1 MLINRNGQAKIL
13 TQGEIQT
20 LFAQGLKCAR
30 DKALFAIAFYTACR
44 VSEARQMHFVDAFHK
59 DIVRDDIIIRKANTK
74 GKQATRT
81 IPTHPNLKKIL
92 QEYYQDS
99 LRLLQLRELVG
110 GWSHKNLNSEGKLS
124 LNNVLQCPHCGS
136 KHLSKQGW
144 YRDKQQVYLCKQ
156 CRHYS
161 HSSKLYK
168 PELDAQT
175 PSTIEYDT
183 LGVTCSLSYGFL
195 FAEPNNPFLFAGQ
208 HGKGCLSLRN
218 AINIF
223 EMAFE
228 KMGITGASSHSCRRT
243 ALTLMHREGV
253 ILRVLQEI
261 SGHKDLGA
269 LQRYLEVS
277 PDQTRAAVNVL
288 G

>member
-1 MLINRNGQAKIL
+1 
-13 TQGEIQT
+13 
-20 LFAQGLKCAR
+20 
-30 DKALFAIAFYTACR
+30 
-44 VSEARQMHFVDAFHK
+44 MHFIDAFHK

-99 LRLLQLRELVG
+99 LQLLQLRELVG
-110 GWSHKNLNSEGKLS
+110 DWSHKNLNSEGKLS

-144 YRDKQQVYLCKQ
+144 YRDKQQVYLCKE

-161 HSSKLYK
+161 HYSKLYK
-168 PELDAQT
+168 PELDVRT

-183 LGVTCSLSYGFL
+183 LGVTCSLNYGFL
-195 FAEPNNPFLFAGQ
+195 FAEPNNPFLFTGQ

-223 EMAFE
+223 EIAFE
-228 KMGITGASSHSCRRT
+228 KIVIIGASSHSCRRT

-277 PDQTRAAVNVL
+277 PEQTRAAVNVL

>member
-1 MLINRNGQAKIL
+1 MLINRNGQAKVL
-13 TQGEIQT
+13 TESEIT
-20 LFAQGLKCAR
+20 NLFDCGFKCAR

-44 VSEARQMHFVDAFHK
+44 VSEARQMHLIDAFHK
-59 DIVRDDIIIRKANTK
+59 DIVRDDIIIRKAHTK
-74 GKQATRT
+74 GQQATRT

-99 LRLLQLRELVG
+99 LQLLQLREIVG
-110 GWSHKNLNSEGKLS
+110 DWSYKNLNSEGKLS

-144 YRDKQQVYLCKQ
+144 YRDKEQVYLCKN
-156 CRHYS
+156 CHHYS
-161 HSSKLYK
+161 HSSKLHK
-168 PELDAQT
+168 LQLDAQT

-183 LGVTCSLSYGFL
+183 LGVTCSSNYGFL
-195 FAEPNNPFLFAGQ
+195 FAEPNNPFLFTGRQ
-208 HGKGCLSLRN
+208 GKGCLSLRN

-223 EMAFE
+223 EIAFE
-228 KMGITGASSHSCRRT
+228 KMGIAGASSHSCRRT

-277 PDQTRAAVNVL
+277 PDQARAAVNVL

>member
-1 MLINRNGQAKIL
+1 MLINRNGQARIL
-13 TQGEIQT
+13 SQCEIKT
-20 LFAQGLKCAR
+20 LFEWGFKCTR

-44 VSEARQMHFVDAFHK
+44 VSEARQMHFLDAFHK

-99 LRLLQLRELVG
+99 LELLQLRELVG

-124 LNNVLQCPHCGS
+124 LNNVLQCPQCGS

-161 HSSKLYK
+161 HYSKLCK

-175 PSTIEYDT
+175 PSTIDYDT

-195 FAEPNNPFLFAGQ
+195 FAELNNPFLFTGQ

-218 AINIF
+218 ALNIF

-228 KMGITGASSHSCRRT
+228 KIGITGASSHSCRRT

>member
-1 MLINRNGQAKIL
+1 MLINRNGQARIL
-13 TQGEIQT
+13 TQSE
-20 LFAQGLKCAR
+20 LKNLLNQGLKCAR

-44 VSEARQMHFVDAFHK
+44 VSEARQMHFGDAFHK
-59 DIVRDDIIIRKANTK
+59 NIVRDDISIRKANTK

-99 LRLLQLRELVG
+99 LELLQLRELVG

-124 LNNVLQCPHCGS
+124 LNNLLQCPHCDS

-161 HSSKLYK
+161 HYSKLYK

-183 LGVTCSLSYGFL
+183 LGVTCSLNYGFL
-195 FAEPNNPFLFAGQ
+195 FAEPNNPFLFTGQ
-208 HGKGCLSLRN
+208 YGKGCLSLRS
-218 AINIF
+218 ALNIF

-228 KMGITGASSHSCRRT
+228 KMGIIGASSHSCRRT

>member
-161 HSSKLYK
+161 HYSKLYK

-195 FAEPNNPFLFAGQ
+195 FAESNNPFLFPGQ

-228 KMGITGASSHSCRRT
+228 QMGITGASSHSCRRT
-243 ALTLMHREGV
+243 ALTLMHSEGV

>member
-1 MLINRNGQAKIL
+1 MLINRNGQARIL
-13 TQGEIQT
+13 TQSELKN
-20 LFAQGLKCAR
+20 LFNQGFKCAR
-30 DKALFAIAFYTACR
+30 NKALFAIAFYTACR

-99 LRLLQLRELVG
+99 LELLQLRELVG

-124 LNNVLQCPHCGS
+124 LNNVLQCPRCGS

-161 HSSKLYK
+161 HYSKLYK

-195 FAEPNNPFLFAGQ
+195 FAEPNNSFLFTGQ

>member
-1 MLINRNGQAKIL
+1 MLINRNGQARIL
-13 TQGEIQT
+13 TQSE
-20 LFAQGLKCAR
+20 LKNLLNQGFKCAR
-30 DKALFAIAFYTACR
+30 NKALFAIAFYTACR

-59 DIVRDDIIIRKANTK
+59 DIVRDDIIIRKGNTK

-92 QEYYQDS
+92 LEYYQDS
-99 LRLLQLRELVG
+99 LELLQLRELVG

-124 LNNVLQCPHCGS
+124 LNNLLQCPHCDS

-161 HSSKLYK
+161 HYSKLYK

-183 LGVTCSLSYGFL
+183 LGVTCSLNYGFL
-195 FAEPNNPFLFAGQ
+195 FAEPNNPFLFTGQ
-208 HGKGCLSLRN
+208 HGKGCLSLDN
-218 AINIF
+218 AMNIF

-228 KMGITGASSHSCRRT
+228 KIGIIGASSHSCRRT

>member
-1 MLINRNGQAKIL
+1 MLINRNGQAKVL
-13 TQGEIQT
+13 TESEIIN
-20 LFAQGLKCAR
+20 LLESGFKCAR
-30 DKALFAIAFYTACR
+30 DKALFAVAFYTTCR
-44 VSEARQMHFVDAFHK
+44 VSEARQMHLIDAFHK

-74 GKQATRT
+74 GQQATRT

-99 LRLLQLRELVG
+99 LQLLQLREIVG
-110 GWSHKNLNSEGKLS
+110 GWSHKNLNSEGKIS

-136 KHLSKQGW
+136 KHLSKQGR
-144 YRDKQQVYLCKQ
+144 YRDKQQVYLCKN
-156 CRHYS
+156 CHHYS
-161 HSSKLYK
+161 HSSKLHK
-168 PELDAQT
+168 LQLDAQT

-183 LGVTCSLSYGFL
+183 LGVTCSSNYGFL
-195 FAEPNNPFLFAGQ
+195 FAEPNNPFLFTGRQ
-208 HGKGCLSLRN
+208 GKGCLSLRN
-218 AINIF
+218 ALNIF

-228 KMGITGASSHSCRRT
+228 KMGIAGASSHSCRRT

-277 PDQTRAAVNVL
+277 PD
-288 G
+288 